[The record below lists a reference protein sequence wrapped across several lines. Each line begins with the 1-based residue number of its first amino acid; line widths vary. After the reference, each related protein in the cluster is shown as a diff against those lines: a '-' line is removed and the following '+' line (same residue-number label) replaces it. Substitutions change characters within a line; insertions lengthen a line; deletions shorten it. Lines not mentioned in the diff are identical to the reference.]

1 MKHRNVSLFVPHEGC
16 PHACSFCNQKV
27 ISGQSRPLTVN
38 DIRTACETALQ
49 SGGYCAEESE
59 IAFFGGSF
67 TAIETEK
74 QILYLQTAN
83 EYIGEGKF
91 GSIRIS
97 TRPDCINEEILAV
110 LKQYNVR
117 NVELGAQSMSDEVLL
132 ANRRGHTAKDT
143 ENAVRLLRENG
154 FGVGLQ
160 MMTGLYGS
168 TEETDF
174 FTAREFVRLQPDTV
188 RIYPTAVLE
197 HTFLAQLYK
206 NGQYCP
212 QTQEQAVAA
221 CSKMLRLF
229 YEHNIR
235 VIRVGLHAGGDVQGN
250 LLAGVFHPA
259 FGELCE
265 GEIYYSE
272 MCNALHNAPEGRY
285 TVYVTPRAFS
295 QAVGQKK
302 NNIIRLAQKGYTCRV
317 AADVNIPK
325 YRVRIVCE
333 RTDETEENEC
343 I

>member
-16 PHACSFCNQKV
+16 PHACTFCNQKA
-27 ISGQSRPLTVN
+27 ISGKTQPLTVG

-49 SGGYCAEESE
+49 SDGYCTEESE

-143 ENAVRLLRENG
+143 ENAVRLLRAHG

-168 TEETDF
+168 TAETDS
-174 FTAREFVRLQPDTV
+174 FTACEFVRLQPDTV

-197 HTFLAQLYK
+197 HTALAQLYQS
-206 NGQYCP
+206 GAYRP
-212 QTQEQAVAA
+212 QTEEQAIAS
-221 CSKMLRLF
+221 CSRLLRLF
-229 YEHNIR
+229 YENDIP
-235 VIRVGLHAGGDVQGN
+235 VIRLGLHAGGDVQGN

-265 GEIYYSE
+265 GEIYYE
-272 MCNALHNAPEGRY
+272 AMCNSLHGAPEGRY

-302 NNIIRLAQKGYTCRV
+302 KNIIRLAAQGYLCRV
-317 AADVNIPK
+317 AADVHIPK
-325 YRVRIVCE
+325 YRVRTVAE
-333 RTDETEENEC
+333 RSDETEENEC